1 MRVFFAFMLIGLMCW
16 VGFSVVF
23 LALWCALRCW
33 RCLFL
38 SLVILL
44 FLSSPSSFQLFFP
57 PPSPIHQSMSVYL
70 ILGAGTLLISHTS
83 CPLQCSLLSPLPLPL
98 HLTDPLPPSLAGTPC
113 RTVWRRSIRQSNPES
128 LPSGHSGDR
137 WVTTEDGSG
146 ARRRS
151 LIRAYTSSCVHA
163 SARVTEFL

>member
-1 MRVFFAFMLIGLMCW
+1 MLGWLQCCLPCFVVCFKVLTVSFSFPCHLVVLVFPFF
-16 VGFSVVF
+16 FSI
-23 LALWCALRCW
+23 
-33 RCLFL
+33 
-38 SLVILL
+38 IL
-44 FLSSPSSFQLFFP
+44 PSSFP
-57 PPSPIHQSMSVYL
+57 NTPIYVCIPYL